1 VRACLLALVLSLSL
15 LAADR
20 GAKAQYIGGTVA
32 EVSPKS
38 DGRLILTDPKVLL
51 FSCGD
56 KTVRIPYS
64 GIDVLEYGQRVN
76 RRYVE
81 AVVISPLLL
90 LAKTRK
96 HFLTIA
102 YEDTEGVRH
111 SIVFRVGKDDVRAV
125 LAGLE
130 ARTGRRVEYQDEE
143 ARKSGKG

>member
-1 VRACLLALVLSLSL
+1 VLVLAAPLLAGGN
-15 LAADR
+15 
-20 GAKAQYIGGTVA
+20 GAKAEYIGGTVA
-32 EVSPKS
+32 GIAPKS
-38 DGRLILTDPKVLL
+38 DGRLVLTDRDALV
-51 FSCGD
+51 FSCRG
-56 KTVRIPYS
+56 KTVRIRYED
-64 GIDVLEYGQRVN
+64 IDILEYGQRVN

-102 YEDTEGVRH
+102 YEDGEGARQ
-111 SIVFRVGKDDVRAV
+111 SMVFRVSKDDVRAV